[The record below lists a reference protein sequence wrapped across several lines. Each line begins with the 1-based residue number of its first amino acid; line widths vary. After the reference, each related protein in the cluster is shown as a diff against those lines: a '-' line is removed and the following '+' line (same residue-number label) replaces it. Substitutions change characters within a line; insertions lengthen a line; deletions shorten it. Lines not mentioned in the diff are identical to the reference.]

1 MAAIDQYTNL
11 LYGLAGVGIAG
22 FVAYVINQFA
32 KIKDRVHQM
41 ELDMRDK
48 FATNDTIDGLTDK
61 VDRALEILFELCG
74 KLGVPV
80 RRD

>member
-1 MAAIDQYTNL
+1 MADSYTNL

-22 FVAYVINQFA
+22 FVAFVVNQLA
-32 KIKDRVHQM
+32 KLKDRIHQI
-41 ELDMRDK
+41 EIDMRDK
-48 FATNDTIDGLTDK
+48 FATNDQIEQVQVK
-61 VDRALEILFELCG
+61 VDRALEILLELCG

>member
-1 MAAIDQYTNL
+1 MTDQYTNL
-11 LYGLAGVGIAG
+11 LYGLAGVGVAG
-22 FVAYVINQFA
+22 FVTYVVNQLA
-32 KIKDRVHQM
+32 KMKDRLHQI
-41 ELDMRDK
+41 EIEMRDK
-48 FATNDTIDGLTDK
+48 FVMSSDLTAVEVK

>member
-1 MAAIDQYTNL
+1 MSDVDQYTNL
-11 LYGLAGVGIAG
+11 LYGLAGTGIAG
-22 FVAYVINQFA
+22 FVAYVVSQLS
-32 KIKDRVHQM
+32 KVKDRLHQI
-41 ELDMRDK
+41 EIEMRDK
-48 FATNDTIDGLTDK
+48 FVTNAALTDVEAK

>member
-1 MAAIDQYTNL
+1 MSEIDQYTNL
-11 LYGLAGVGIAG
+11 LYGLAGAGVVG
-22 FVAYVINQFA
+22 FVSYVISQLS
-32 KIKDRVHQM
+32 KIKERLHQI
-41 ELDMRDK
+41 EIDMREK
-48 FATNDTIDGLTDK
+48 FVTNEHITAVEAK

>member
-1 MAAIDQYTNL
+1 MNNPDSYTNL

-22 FVAYVINQFA
+22 FVAYVINQLG
-32 KIKDRVHQM
+32 KIKDRLHQI

-48 FATNDTIDGLTDK
+48 FVTGSDLAPVEAK

-80 RRD
+80 RRE

>member
-1 MAAIDQYTNL
+1 MTDQYTNL

-22 FVAYVINQFA
+22 FVGFVVANIS
-32 KIKDRVHQM
+32 KLKDRIHQI

-48 FATNDTIDGLTDK
+48 FATNTKLNGVEEK
-61 VDRALEILFELCG
+61 VDRALEILFEICG
-74 KLGVPV
+74 KLGVPI

>member
-1 MAAIDQYTNL
+1 MDNTDQYTNL

-22 FVAYVINQFA
+22 FVTYVVSQLS
-32 KIKDRVHQM
+32 KMKDRLHQI
-41 ELDMRDK
+41 EIEMRDK
-48 FATNDTIDGLTDK
+48 FVMSSDLTAVEVK

>member
-1 MAAIDQYTNL
+1 MSDPDQYSNL

-22 FVAYVINQFA
+22 FVAYVISQLS
-32 KIKDRVHQM
+32 KLKDRLHQI
-41 ELDMRDK
+41 EIDMRDK
-48 FATNDTIDGLTDK
+48 FATNDQIEEVRAK
-61 VDRALEILFELCG
+61 VDRALEILLELCG

>member
-1 MAAIDQYTNL
+1 MSEPDQYSNL

-22 FVAYVINQFA
+22 FVAYVISQLS
-32 KIKDRVHQM
+32 KLKDRLHQI
-41 ELDMRDK
+41 EIDMRDK
-48 FATNDTIDGLTDK
+48 FATNDQIEEVRAK
-61 VDRALEILFELCG
+61 VDRALEILLELCG

>member
-1 MAAIDQYTNL
+1 MSDVDQYTNL
-11 LYGLAGVGIAG
+11 LYGLAGTGVAG
-22 FVAYVINQFA
+22 FVAYVISQFS
-32 KIKDRVHQM
+32 KLKERLHQI
-41 ELDMRDK
+41 EIEMRDK
-48 FATNDTIDGLTDK
+48 FVTSSDLAPVEAK

>member
-1 MAAIDQYTNL
+1 MADVDQYTNL
-11 LYGLAGVGIAG
+11 LYGLAGTGVAG
-22 FVAYVINQFA
+22 FVAYVIMQLT
-32 KIKDRVHQM
+32 KLKDRLHQI
-41 ELDMRDK
+41 EIEMRDK
-48 FATNDTIDGLTDK
+48 FVTSSDLAPVEAK

>member
-1 MAAIDQYTNL
+1 MNNPDQYSNL

-22 FVAYVINQFA
+22 FVAYVISQLG
-32 KIKDRVHQM
+32 KLKDRLHQI
-41 ELDMRDK
+41 EIDMRDK
-48 FATNDTIDGLTDK
+48 FATNDQIEQVQVK
-61 VDRALEILFELCG
+61 VDRALEILLELCG

>member
-1 MAAIDQYTNL
+1 MIDQYTNL
-11 LYGLAGVGIAG
+11 LYGLAGVGVASFVG
-22 FVAYVINQFA
+22 FVISQFSKLRERIH
-32 KIKDRVHQM
+32 KI
-41 ELDMRDK
+41 EIDMRDR
-48 FATNDTIDGLTDK
+48 FVTNEHLTTVEAK